1 VEGVKWT
8 IIVDATKMA
17 VKAIRER
24 KIRSTLTIIGIIIGP
39 MIMIMMGSVVKG
51 YSDYIVNQISSM
63 GQNTIIIYP
72 ESGYKLTQE
81 DLNQIRG
88 MEGVAEAEPFYTMQ
102 GTMKIGGSETRIYV
116 YATKIDLILRA
127 IGSLEIMSGETPNP
141 TSTIEALVG
150 YRIAYTEN
158 GEKQYDIGDTLTITV
173 SEIQGGRITQTR
185 RINVKITGILKE
197 YGGAL
202 LFSPD
207 QAIFLNT
214 EAGRKL
220 LNQNEWS
227 GIIVLMKDSK
237 SVAPF
242 TIKMRETYQGKI
254 SVISFAAIANIATSI
269 TEAINLINYTTSTA
283 SLAVAVMGIAA
294 TMITSVMERTREIG
308 VMKAVGFTNTQIITL
323 ILMEALTMSIIGG
336 IIGETLGVIG
346 AHLFAGQGLK
356 ITSGTTT
363 ITIQAKPAITPQ
375 LITTTTIL
383 TLATGIIG
391 GALPAYM
398 AAKIPPATAL
408 RYE

>member
-1 VEGVKWT
+1 MMM
-8 IIVDATKMA
+8 DALKLA
-17 VKAIRER
+17 FKAIRER
-24 KIRSTLTIIGIIIGP
+24 KIRSTLTIIGIVIGP

-63 GQNTIIIYP
+63 GQNTVIIYP

-81 DLNQIRG
+81 DLNQIRS
-88 MEGVAEAEPFYTMQ
+88 MEGVVEAEPFYTIQ
-102 GTMKIGGSETRIYV
+102 GVMKRGGSELRVYV
-116 YATKIDLILRA
+116 YAVKIDLILRA
-127 IGSLEIMSGETPNP
+127 IGGLEIISGETPNP

-150 YRIAYTEN
+150 YKIAYAEN
-158 GEKQYDIGDTLTITV
+158 GEKQYNLGDTATITV
-173 SEIQGGRITQTR
+173 SEIQGGRITQTKKV
-185 RINVKITGILKE
+185 NVKITGILKE

-220 LNQNEWS
+220 LNQRDWS
-227 GIIVLMKDSK
+227 GIMVLMKDSR
-237 SVAPF
+237 SVGPF
-242 TIKMRETYQGKI
+242 TTKLRDTYQGKI

-269 TEAINLINYTTSTA
+269 SEAVNRINYVTSTA

-308 VMKAVGFTNTQIITL
+308 VMKAVGFTNTQVLIL

-346 AHLFAGQGLK
+346 AHILAGRGLQ

-363 ITIQAKPAITPQ
+363 ITIEAKPIITPQ

>member
-1 VEGVKWT
+1 MERVKWT
-8 IIVDATKMA
+8 IIVDALQMA
-17 VKAIRER
+17 FKAIKER
-24 KIRSTLTIIGIIIGP
+24 KTRSTLTIIGIVIGP

-72 ESGYKLTQE
+72 ETGYKLTQE
-81 DLNQIRG
+81 DLNQIRNID
-88 MEGVAEAEPFYTMQ
+88 GVAEAEPFYTIQ
-102 GTMKIGGSETRIYV
+102 GTIKRGGSETRVYIYAV
-116 YATKIDLILRA
+116 KIDLILKA
-127 IGSLEIMSGETPNP
+127 IGSLEIMSGETPSQ
-141 TSTIEALVG
+141 TSTIEALIG
-150 YRIAYTEN
+150 YKIAYTET
-158 GEKQYDIGDTLTITV
+158 GEKQYDIGDTATITI
-173 SEIQGGRITQTR
+173 SEIQGGRIAQTR
-185 RINVKITGILKE
+185 KINVKVTGILKE

-207 QAIFLNT
+207 QTILLNT

-220 LNQNEWS
+220 LNQKEWS
-227 GIIVLMKDSK
+227 GIIVLMRDSK
-237 SVAPF
+237 DVGPF
-242 TIKMRETYQGKI
+242 TAKIRDIYQGKI
-254 SVISFAAIANIATSI
+254 AVISFAAIANIATSI
-269 TEAINLINYTTSTA
+269 TEAINLINYATSTA

-336 IIGETLGVIG
+336 VIGETLGVLG
-346 AHLFAGQGLK
+346 AHILAGQGLK

-363 ITIQAKPAITPQ
+363 ITIEAKPAITPQ

-391 GALPAYM
+391 GTLPAYM